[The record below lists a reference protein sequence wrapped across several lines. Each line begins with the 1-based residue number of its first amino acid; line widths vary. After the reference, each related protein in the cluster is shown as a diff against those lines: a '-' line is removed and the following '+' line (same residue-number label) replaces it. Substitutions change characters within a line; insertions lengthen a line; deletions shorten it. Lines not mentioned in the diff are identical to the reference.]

1 MKTGKLGLLSV
12 ALVVGLAACN
22 LINPTEPVDPPVNPN
37 PPGGGT
43 NTGGPGTPTG
53 GGNGGGGSTTGAPTG
68 EFGLSESA
76 SGPFEFSGGTGGN
89 IVDNS
94 DPRIVSVSAGGT
106 FYAQVAYSDSDG
118 ITDIR
123 IDLVNSAPADLEG
136 TLSETTPV
144 GGFTLG
150 APTGDCTLGSSSTEV
165 TCVYPI
171 SVDPATVDIEDLEGA
186 NNEFAYVFRTYVT
199 DGDGNESA
207 EPLRGYVNIN

>member
-1 MKTGKLGLLSV
+1 MKAGKLGLLSV

-22 LINPTEPVDPPVNPN
+22 LINPTEPIDPPVNP
-37 PPGGGT
+37 PGGGSGS
-43 NTGGPGTPTG
+43 GGSGGGTPPVTPP
-53 GGNGGGGSTTGAPTG
+53 STGAPTG
-68 EFGLSESA
+68 SFGVSTSQ
-76 SGPFEFSGGTGGN
+76 SGPFTFSGGPDGN
-89 IVDNS
+89 ITSDS
-94 DPRIVSVSAGGT
+94 DPRIVAASAGST
-106 FYAQVAYSDSDG
+106 FYAEVAYSDPDG

-136 TLSETTPV
+136 TLSETTAV

-150 APTGDCTLGSSSTEV
+150 TPTGDCTLGSTSTEV

-171 SVDPATVDIEDLEGA
+171 NVAAGTVDIEELDGA
-186 NNEFAYVFRTYVT
+186 GNEFAYVFRTYVT